1 EEASARRKDGIERE
15 GGGPFT
21 VRERPTAYV
30 GRFGARIPDLDELV
44 VARGVRIHP
53 DEEGVRLRGIGKK
66 GGGRPW
72 TREERFGLA
81 LRPEGG
87 GCQDERREQGRSR
100 TSPGTHDSVDVRRG
114 PYGAGRQARH
124 VQ

>member
-1 EEASARRKDGIERE
+1 LQDRIERE

-21 VRERPTAYV
+21 VRERPTAHI
-30 GRFGARIPDLDELV
+30 GRFGVRIPDLDELV

-53 DEEGVRLRGIGKK
+53 DEEGIRLRGIGKR
-66 GGGRPW
+66 GGGRSR
-72 TREERFGLA
+72 TREEWFGLA

-100 TSPGTHDSVDVRRG
+100 TSPGTHHSVDPPAVQDEV
-114 PYGAGRQARH
+114 ASRH
-124 VQ
+124 ATSKRTD